1 MHDTNVP
8 FHQYYF
14 QNEKPTK
21 YLSTSLISR
30 SEDNQ
35 FGRLIIRTNGLCLGA
50 LAARADPSNSP
61 FFWSKFVEPKVAVNV
76 IAWKK
81 WFCKILVCGKKWCLG
96 NVREVWLLH
105 FLIESQGQWCW
116 WNMAL
121 ICWWRICLLGGLWKP
136 VVFLKSHK
144 SGLSDCEVGGSW

>member
-1 MHDTNVP
+1 MNHMTSQLIRGFLNPGDKKFEPTKYLSVLQFAISILQMYFFINLFDNTTSNITNLP

-35 FGRLIIRTNGLCLGA
+35 FGRLIIRTNGLCLEA
-50 LAARADPSNSP
+50 LAAWADPSNSP

-76 IAWKK
+76 NA
-81 WFCKILVCGKKWCLG
+81 
-96 NVREVWLLH
+96 
-105 FLIESQGQWCW
+105 
-116 WNMAL
+116 
-121 ICWWRICLLGGLWKP
+121 
-136 VVFLKSHK
+136 
-144 SGLSDCEVGGSW
+144 